1 MDTTWFQREKVEKMA
16 YPEGMRAIPREPGFL
31 LVDDEK
37 LYYETVGAGEPVVFC
52 HGMGGNGGIW
62 YQQVAAFASQYQ
74 VVVWDQRG
82 FGRSTDNG
90 RRCNPVT
97 AVQDLRRLLDHLD
110 IDRAHL
116 IGQSMGGWAAL
127 GFAVEAPDRVRS
139 LTLASTTAGIP
150 LPPEIVHSAAQKP
163 TTDRP
168 ETQLLGRHPAID
180 ERLSERDPALSYL
193 YQVLGSF
200 GAERSNAAM
209 MTELL
214 ATAYDSDRIA
224 KVDCPVLFV
233 FGENDQTIPAPLI
246 KVLAASVRG
255 ALTVEIP
262 EAGHSPYFESA
273 FTWNTIVKRFLES
286 RAAPSSESLIR
297 GLW

>member
-1 MDTTWFQREKVEKMA
+1 MT
-16 YPEGMRAIPREPGFL
+16 YPEGIRAIPREPGFL
-31 LVDDEK
+31 FVDDEK
-37 LYYETVGAGEPVVFC
+37 LYYETVGTGEPVVFC

-90 RRCNPVT
+90 RQCSPVT
-97 AVQDLRRLLDHLD
+97 AVQDLRRLLDHLG
-110 IDRAHL
+110 INRAHL

-139 LTLASTTAGIP
+139 LTLASTTAGIQ
-150 LPPEIVHSAAQKP
+150 LPPEIVHAVTQNRP
-163 TTDRP
+163 IDRP
-168 ETQLLGRHPAID
+168 ETQFLGQHPAID
-180 ERLSERDPALSYL
+180 EHLPERDLALSYL

-200 GAERSNAAM
+200 GTERSNASLMA
-209 MTELL
+209 ELL
-214 ATAYDSDRIA
+214 TTTYDSERIA
-224 KVDCPVLFV
+224 QVDCPVLFV
-233 FGENDQTIPAPLI
+233 FGENDQTIPATLI
-246 KVLAASVRG
+246 RVLAASMRG

-262 EAGHSPYFESA
+262 DAGHSPYFESA
-273 FTWNTIVKRFLES
+273 YTWNTIVKRFLEN
-286 RAAPSSESLIR
+286 RTVPSSESLIR